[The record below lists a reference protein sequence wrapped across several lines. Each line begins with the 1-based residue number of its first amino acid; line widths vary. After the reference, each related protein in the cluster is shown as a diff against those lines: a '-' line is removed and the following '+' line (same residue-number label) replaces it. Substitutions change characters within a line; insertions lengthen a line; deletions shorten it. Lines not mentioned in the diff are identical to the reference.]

1 MTAAA
6 SGLSGRVARD
16 PGAARRA
23 VAGHLRHGQGASS
36 LFPKNAGKPKSACRA
51 PELTSGSIAISV
63 LRMRTTLDIPEPLIE
78 EARQLLGFK
87 SKTDT
92 VVLSLQEL
100 IRRKRIEELK
110 GMMGHV
116 RLEIDV
122 PKSRR
127 RPRSRP

>member
-1 MTAAA
+1 
-6 SGLSGRVARD
+6 
-16 PGAARRA
+16 
-23 VAGHLRHGQGASS
+23 
-36 LFPKNAGKPKSACRA
+36 
-51 PELTSGSIAISV
+51 
-63 LRMRTTLDIPEPLIE
+63 MRTTLDIPEPLIE

-100 IRRKRIEELK
+100 VRRKRIEELK
-110 GMMGHV
+110 AMMGQV

-127 RPRSRP
+127 RPRS